1 MEGNLSR
8 ARSSLS
14 SIDSEST
21 PSPPFARPITAVHR
35 DHDPDFPKSPNGHG
49 RISSEN
55 NIAADFKPSTLYSTR
70 SSSALGAA
78 GGYRQ
83 PLQSSRSTDYMRESP
98 QSGSPKG
105 NTIYGNASFA
115 KSKTSIHDSKYT
127 LEPLSEDE
135 VSQNLDSSRPSLEDS
150 RLDSFL
156 SPTFGSFNDKGLKR
170 SASTAQMRDIKD
182 QVKDLKGRLS
192 TLRDQARADS
202 MKRRSLQSLRTP
214 SPFTHAQAD
223 RGQADEKNDPT
234 ETRSVIDEV
243 NRWNGEVSSL
253 HEGSVDSKLEQH
265 VLSDP
270 GDNSSLIS
278 GSVYSDHQNS
288 PPTRL
293 TPPDSHLQSPT
304 KGAPV
309 LSGPGEIEDEDD
321 IDDMKT
327 EDGFQED
334 EITDLEDE
342 LSESDESNYED
353 SVQNQVSHE
362 DREDA
367 FDYEH
372 FFLHSAM
379 GSMSQKK
386 LKRKGSRDSYSSE
399 DSVETT
405 RGPVTANDDSEGK
418 LVRRGSDASV
428 STMESFATATEGS
441 GSMEDDDAMEDFP
454 EQVEVTQ
461 EGSRSHTPETAKKA
475 AALGSGN
482 VAGDISSDQS
492 QQRVS
497 ITRRP
502 QSSAATF
509 RHRPSVSSLG
519 STGTNRSFPLINK
532 PRTNGILTPRDSPD
546 QELKHISKTL
556 MSETASI
563 CDRESIHSGD
573 KPIEMLQKDE
583 QILVERLV
591 ASLGRCVLGMTETGR
606 ASTESRMFRRRIET
620 ARRILEGLDRPM

>member
-14 SIDSEST
+14 SIDSGST
-21 PSPPFARPITAVHR
+21 PSPPFARPVTAVHR
-35 DHDPDFPKSPNGHG
+35 DHDPDFPKSPRGHG

-55 NIAADFKPSTLYSTR
+55 NIAADFKPTTLHATR

-83 PLQSSRSTDYMRESP
+83 PLQSSRSTDYMRENP

-105 NTIYGNASFA
+105 NSIYGNASFA
-115 KSKTSIHDSKYT
+115 KSKASIHDSKYT

-135 VSQNLDSSRPSLEDS
+135 VPQNLDSRPSLEDS

-156 SPTFGSFNDKGLKR
+156 SPTFGSFSDKGLKR

-223 RGQADEKNDPT
+223 GWQADEKNDPT

-243 NRWNGEVSSL
+243 NRWNGEVTSL
-253 HEGSVDSKLEQH
+253 HEGSIDSKQDQH
-265 VLSDP
+265 VSDP
-270 GDNSSLIS
+270 EDNSSLIS
-278 GSVYSDHQNS
+278 GSVYSDHVNS

-293 TPPDSHLQSPT
+293 TPPDSHSQSPT
-304 KGAPV
+304 KNAPI
-309 LSGPGEIEDEDD
+309 LSGPDEVEDEDD
-321 IDDMKT
+321 MDDMKT

-334 EITDLEDE
+334 ETTDLEDE
-342 LSESDESNYED
+342 MSESGESSYED

-379 GSMSQKK
+379 GSMSRKK
-386 LKRKGSRDSYSSE
+386 LKRKSSRASYSSE

-405 RGPVTANDDSEGK
+405 RGPTTANDDVSEGK
-418 LVRRGSDASV
+418 SAARRGSDASV

-441 GSMEDDDAMEDFP
+441 GSMEDDDALEDFP
-454 EQVEVTQ
+454 ETVEAS
-461 EGSRSHTPETAKKA
+461 EERSRSNTPETANRSA
-475 AALGSGN
+475 DFGLGN
-482 VAGDISSDQS
+482 TAGDASLDQS
-492 QQRVS
+492 QQRV
-497 ITRRP
+497 TVMRRP

-519 STGTNRSFPLINK
+519 SSGTNRSFPLVNR
-532 PRTNGILTPRDSPD
+532 PRTSGILTPRDSPD
-546 QELKHISKTL
+546 QELKNISKTL

-573 KPIEMLQKDE
+573 KPIEMLQRDE